1 MRRVREVIVVEGRY
15 DTARLKT
22 VVDAMVVETNGFGL
36 FKDKER
42 LELLR
47 CLAAKRGL
55 LILTD
60 SDSAGFLIRNYLS
73 GALPPEQI
81 KHAYIPGIAGKERR
95 KSAPSREGLLGVE
108 GVDNGVIEAA
118 LQRAGAT
125 FEEED
130 VPRPAAPF
138 LTKADLVADGLSGG
152 PDSAARR
159 EQLLRR
165 LGFPA
170 KLSANRLLEAINA
183 TMTREEYRQALAE
196 LGPAEDRG
204 G

>member
-1 MRRVREVIVVEGRY
+1 MRRIREVIVVEGRY

-55 LILTD
+55 LVLTD

-73 GALPPEQI
+73 GTVPPEQI
-81 KHAYIPGIAGKERR
+81 KHAYIPEIFGKERR
-95 KSAPSREGLLGVE
+95 KAAPSKEGLLGVE
-108 GVDNGVIEAA
+108 GVENTILEEA
-118 LQRAGAT
+118 LRRAGAT
-125 FEEED
+125 FEDETCAGPS
-130 VPRPAAPF
+130 VPF

-152 PDSAARR
+152 EDSAARR
-159 EQLLRR
+159 ERLLRR

-170 KLSANRLLEAINA
+170 KLSANRLLEVINA
-183 TMTREEYRQALAE
+183 TMTPQEYRQALEETKA
-196 LGPAEDRG
+196 P
-204 G
+204 